1 MEKNNKKRKYI
12 SKIILF
18 CGILVLLVPL
28 CLNIYNKYNNKV
40 TIESFREQQ
49 KIEQKSKTKETKN
62 HYDYIENN
70 KEDNILGIL
79 NIPSINEEIPI
90 YKDQE
95 GKLDYLLD
103 KGVVLISRASLVDNK
118 ILKENIKKEEETKLN
133 LDPHKNKN
141 IVLTGHRG
149 TLKTNLN
156 IFKNLD
162 KLKKDDLIFIDNGD
176 KLLVYKVYKK
186 FVINP
191 EDGNLIYKDEKNE
204 NFNKLTLVTCT
215 PFLVNS
221 HRLIIKAGLVKQTD
235 TTDTKL
241 LNNVPNNTVSE
252 NIKLLNPIN
261 VAITSVILAFII
273 KIIVS
278 KIHKRRQDED

>member
-1 MEKNNKKRKYI
+1 MHKWKKNNKRRKYI

-28 CLNIYNKYNNKV
+28 CLNLYSKHNNKV

-49 KIEQKSKTKETKN
+49 KTEQKTKTKETKN
-62 HYDYIENN
+62 HYDYRESN
-70 KEDNILGIL
+70 KENNILGIL

-103 KGVVLISRASLVDNK
+103 KGAVLISRASLVDNK
-118 ILKENIKKEEETKLN
+118 ILKESIKKEEETKLN
-133 LDPHKNKN
+133 LYPDKNKN

-191 EDGNLIYKDEKNE
+191 EDGNLIYKDEKKE

-235 TTDTKL
+235 TTDTML
-241 LNNVPNNTVSE
+241 LNNVPNNTITE

-261 VAITSVILAFII
+261 VTITIVILGFII
-273 KIIVS
+273 KKIIS
-278 KIHKRRQDED
+278 KIHKRR